1 MSLTK
6 AKQFL
11 DGAGV
16 GYRVVAGQGNGDS
29 EAFAKKLI
37 GDKTGTEASY
47 VPHYTALI
55 AVHRGIAVAAKKF
68 DGKASTFKRFAA
80 AIQDEV
86 EKQLKGP
93 LLADASVIVDTYKD
107 YAKRTV
113 IRVRV
118 LDAERSDMCG
128 NVTLE
133 ESVTNP
139 VNEEKL
145 VRSANQTISK
155 AQDRLDAIKKSGDGS
170 KAIAAAVKFHA
181 ALVELAEG

>member
-68 DGKASTFKRFAA
+68 DGQGGA
-80 AIQDEV
+80 
-86 EKQLKGP
+86 
-93 LLADASVIVDTYKD
+93 
-107 YAKRTV
+107 
-113 IRVRV
+113 RVAPTGRVVRDV
-118 LDAERSDMCG
+118 LDPGRG
-128 NVTLE
+128 RV
-133 ESVTNP
+133 
-139 VNEEKL
+139 
-145 VRSANQTISK
+145 
-155 AQDRLDAIKKSGDGS
+155 
-170 KAIAAAVKFHA
+170 
-181 ALVELAEG
+181 